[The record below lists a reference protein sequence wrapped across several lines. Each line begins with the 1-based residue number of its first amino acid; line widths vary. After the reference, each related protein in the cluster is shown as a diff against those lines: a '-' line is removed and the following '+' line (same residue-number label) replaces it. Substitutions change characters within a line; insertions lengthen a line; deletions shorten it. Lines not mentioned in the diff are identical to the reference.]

1 MWGEEGREKR
11 CRRRRCVIPTV
22 LCDDLGHLL
31 GSGRDAL
38 DLTAHHQAIHL
49 RKVLEGAVDA
59 C

>member
-11 CRRRRCVIPTV
+11 SCGIPTV
-22 LCDDLGHLL
+22 LGDDLGYFF
-31 GSGRDAL
+31 GSWRDAL

-49 RKVLEGAVDA
+49 RKVLKGAIDS